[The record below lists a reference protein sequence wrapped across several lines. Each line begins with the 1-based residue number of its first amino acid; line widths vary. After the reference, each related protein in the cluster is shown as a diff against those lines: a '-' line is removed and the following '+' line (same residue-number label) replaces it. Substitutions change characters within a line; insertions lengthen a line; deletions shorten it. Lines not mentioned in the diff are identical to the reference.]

1 MTHRLVRVI
10 GMGVLLGGLA
20 CGDGL
25 APSDLAGTWN
35 ATTMQ
40 FFDQENPSRPSVD
53 VIAQGAQFSM
63 TFFADGTLQTTFVE
77 GGSTDT
83 GSGIYNISGSTL
95 VINIEGLASGG
106 TIARDGD
113 TLTIEL
119 FSGIEYDFDDDGSV
133 DPADLLMVLVRA

>member
-1 MTHRLVRVI
+1 MTHRLPRVI
-10 GMGVLLGGLA
+10 GVTVLLGWLA

-25 APSDLAGTWN
+25 APADLAGTWD

-40 FFDQENPSRPSVD
+40 FIDQEDPSRPPVD
-53 VIAQGAQFSM
+53 VIARGAQFSI

-77 GGSTDT
+77 NGSTDT
-83 GSGIYNISGSTL
+83 TSGIYNISGSTI
-95 VINIEGLASGG
+95 VINDGVAKGG
-106 TIARDGD
+106 TIRRDGD

-119 FSGIEYDFDDDGSV
+119 FSGIEYDFDGDGSV